1 MSIVHVTT
9 PEVAFDVLVPTV
21 QVEQRMMEIAEET
34 EGIVYTVR

>member
-21 QVEQRMMEIAEET
+21 QIEQRMMEIAEET

>member
-9 PEVAFDVLVPTV
+9 PEIAFDVLVPTV
-21 QVEQRMMEIAEET
+21 QIEQRMMEIAEET